1 MKTLGSAPT
10 YTSGRRLTDPFTM
23 PRRRID
29 TPPAPAA
36 PADGP
41 VTLQRVAQAAGVSA
55 STVSRILN
63 GTAVVS
69 QEKKQAVDEAIALLG
84 FVPNPVARGLAGGR
98 TLSVGV
104 VTQSIDSPFYGVALR
119 GIEVELDRAGYSPLF
134 VSGHWNA
141 SEEAR
146 CIDILRS
153 RRVDGIIVLTGRL
166 SDAALKQTA
175 RSLPVVVTGRK
186 LRAPNLYSLDFDNFE
201 GARLATEH
209 LVALGHRRIAFI
221 AGNSEHPDAHE
232 RLRGYRS
239 GLEAAGI
246 RFDPDLVAAGL
257 GVTAALARLHGEG
270 LLFNDFKPRNVGI
283 ATTTSSGAAG
293 GEVVKLIDFG
303 HARTLADTRARHCLC
318 GTVDYAPPEAWGPG
332 RMAAASDVWAWG
344 RSWHLLASGH
354 YFERIENFRQ
364 LLQAGRSPLPPV
376 ARVSRSPLPPGLAT
390 LIDAALD
397 PNPERRPADGQ
408 ELQERLQEIAREEW
422 GDALGSL
429 SRFALPLQ
437 GDGVPALTLR
447 SADGGSWPLGKTA
460 PHGLHEQAHGQAV
473 RIGFQKWGAK

>member
-1 MKTLGSAPT
+1 M
-10 YTSGRRLTDPFTM
+10 
-23 PRRRID
+23 
-29 TPPAPAA
+29 
-36 PADGP
+36 
-41 VTLQRVAQAAGVSA
+41 TLQRVAQAAGVSA

-69 QEKKQAVDEAIALLG
+69 EEKKRAVDEAIALLG

-119 GIEVELDRAGYSPLF
+119 GVEVELDRAGYSPLF

-209 LVALGHRRIAFI
+209 LVALGHRCIAFI

-232 RLRGYRS
+232 RLRGYRA

-257 GVTAALARLHGEG
+257 FHEESGMLATERLLESRRRFTALFAANDQMALGACLALQRRRLRVPHDVSVMGFDDLSISRYSIPPLSTVHHPAHELGQGAASAMLCLLRGEKPGFRLPEPRVVARESTAA
-270 LLFNDFKPRNVGI
+270 P
-283 ATTTSSGAAG
+283 AG
-293 GEVVKLIDFG
+293 
-303 HARTLADTRARHCLC
+303 
-318 GTVDYAPPEAWGPG
+318 P
-332 RMAAASDVWAWG
+332 S
-344 RSWHLLASGH
+344 
-354 YFERIENFRQ
+354 
-364 LLQAGRSPLPPV
+364 AGS
-376 ARVSRSPLPPGLAT
+376 
-390 LIDAALD
+390 
-397 PNPERRPADGQ
+397 
-408 ELQERLQEIAREEW
+408 
-422 GDALGSL
+422 
-429 SRFALPLQ
+429 
-437 GDGVPALTLR
+437 
-447 SADGGSWPLGKTA
+447 
-460 PHGLHEQAHGQAV
+460 
-473 RIGFQKWGAK
+473 